1 MTKFIKAFRTTEN
14 EVCAMYSQNFQE
26 FVIFWNNI
34 HPATG
39 VTSDYDLQIKCL
51 ANNENLVE
59 KVENAISLGES
70 DDNKD
75 LDLYLFIRDT
85 FDKLDKVDLQ
95 ILRTLQENAR
105 LTTKELAARVSL
117 SSTPV
122 FERLKRLESGGYIKK
137 YIAVLDAEKLNQG
150 FVVFCSVKLRRLNR
164 DIAAEFT
171 RIIQDIPEVTECYNI
186 SGSYDYLLK
195 IHAPNMKYYQEFI
208 LNVLGTIDSLGSLE
222 STFVMAEVKHQYG
235 IHI

>member
-1 MTKFIKAFRTTEN
+1 M
-14 EVCAMYSQNFQE
+14 
-26 FVIFWNNI
+26 
-34 HPATG
+34 
-39 VTSDYDLQIKCL
+39 
-51 ANNENLVE
+51 
-59 KVENAISLGES
+59 
-70 DDNKD
+70 
-75 LDLYLFIRDT
+75 DT
-85 FDKLDKVDLQ
+85 LDKTDLQ

-171 RIIQDIPEVTECYNI
+171 RMIQGIPEVTECYNI

-195 IHAPNMKYYQEFI
+195 IHAPNI
-208 LNVLGTIDSLGSLE
+208 RSL
-222 STFVMAEVKHQYG
+222 Y
-235 IHI
+235 

>member
-1 MTKFIKAFRTTEN
+1 MQYICINRYE
-14 EVCAMYSQNFQE
+14 
-26 FVIFWNNI
+26 NNI
-34 HPATG
+34 NLLKEYYSMSTLERNL
-39 VTSDYDLQIKCL
+39 TSKI
-51 ANNENLVE
+51 A
-59 KVENAISLGES
+59 
-70 DDNKD
+70 
-75 LDLYLFIRDT
+75 DT
-85 FDKLDKVDLQ
+85 HG
-95 ILRTLQENAR
+95 TLQENAR

-117 SSTPV
+117 SSPTPV
-122 FERLKRLESGGYIKK
+122 FERLKRLENGGYIKK

-195 IHAPNMKYYQEFI
+195 IHSPNMKYYQEFI

-222 STFVMAEVKHQYG
+222 STFVMNEVKHEYG